1 MKMNIDPNDIQ
12 IKIKLLKS
20 EATLAQ
26 VTVILFGEWVE
37 KGWRIS
43 KSRIEHP
50 TFHEYLWIQTPSYST
65 GYGKWQDIVFIEN
78 KRLYEE
84 VQAKIFDAYQREKN
98 KENIVTDFDEID
110 PKEVDKLNA

>member
-1 MKMNIDPNDIQ
+1 MNIDLNDIE

-26 VTVILFGEWVE
+26 VTVVLFGEWVE

-43 KSRIEHP
+43 KSKIEHP
-50 TFHEYLWIQTPSYST
+50 TFHEYLWIQAPSYST

-84 VQAKIFDAYQREKN
+84 VQYCRHVRHAGTKVFESRESHCSPSYA
-98 KENIVTDFDEID
+98 V
-110 PKEVDKLNA
+110 

>member
-1 MKMNIDPNDIQ
+1 MNIDPSDIE

-43 KSRIEHP
+43 RSKMEHP
-50 TFHEYLWIQTPSYST
+50 TFHDYVWIQPPCYP
-65 GYGKWQDIVFIEN
+65 GGVGKWQEMVYIDN
-78 KRLYEE
+78 RRLYEE
-84 VQAKIFDAYQREKN
+84 VHAKIFDAYVREKSKN
-98 KENIVTDFDEID
+98 DTVGNFSEIT
-110 PKEVDKLNA
+110 PEEVDKANE